1 MLLVLSAFTDWNVY
15 AFNRLLKLGLLQP
28 GSAYQQ
34 MLLQQANGAMYLSPQ
49 PNQQAAAAAAATA
62 AAVQYSALQSHLAA
76 HQNAAAATFATLQHH
91 QQYQQAS
98 LTGTPSPLPSMS
110 FSPLLWNCAFLT

>member
-1 MLLVLSAFTDWNVY
+1 
-15 AFNRLLKLGLLQP
+15 
-28 GSAYQQ
+28 

-76 HQNAAAATFATLQHH
+76 HQNAAAATFATLQHQ

-98 LTGTPSPLPSMS
+98 LTGTLSSHPLFPTPFLP
-110 FSPLLWNCAFLT
+110 FSWN